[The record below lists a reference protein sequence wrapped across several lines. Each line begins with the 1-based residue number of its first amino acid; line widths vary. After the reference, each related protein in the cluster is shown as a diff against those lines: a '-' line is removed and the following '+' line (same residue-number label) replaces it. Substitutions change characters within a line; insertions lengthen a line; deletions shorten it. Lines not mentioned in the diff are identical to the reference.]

1 MRRRAH
7 SLASQK
13 TSAADRS
20 GVKMMGDSMFH
31 EDDTFDFYEEI
42 MALAEEFCQG
52 WLERKGP
59 FESELHGAL
68 VLNFALCTIKHDLE
82 GLLDQLEWRPVFKG
96 LSPREVYERGG
107 FGDEPPKGL
116 SQRDVIELVQQAL
129 LHMRRN

>member
-1 MRRRAH
+1 
-7 SLASQK
+7 
-13 TSAADRS
+13 
-20 GVKMMGDSMFH
+20 MFH

-42 MALAEEFCQG
+42 IALAEEFCQG
-52 WLERKGP
+52 WVERKGR
-59 FESELHGAL
+59 FESELQGAL

-82 GLLDQLEWRPVFKG
+82 DLLDQLEWQPVFKG

-129 LHMRRN
+129 LHTRRN